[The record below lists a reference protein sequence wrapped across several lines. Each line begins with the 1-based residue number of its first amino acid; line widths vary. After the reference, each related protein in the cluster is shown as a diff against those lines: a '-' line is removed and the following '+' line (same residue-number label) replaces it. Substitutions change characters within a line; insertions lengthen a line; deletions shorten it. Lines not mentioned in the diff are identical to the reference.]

1 MDCSRNIPAL
11 AETVAEMLS
20 TDSRLE
26 PDAVAREAGLTF
38 NVGKYGDAFDAL
50 LEFRK
55 SRFHVYLNSDR
66 GNGLH
71 TARGRFSFAH
81 ELGHFFIDEHRWA
94 LSGRIS
100 PHGSF
105 TGFCSNNTAER
116 EADNFAAHLLMP
128 SARIKSKARGK
139 KGSGATIR
147 ELAGEFGTSLSSTA
161 IHCAIL
167 DVFPI
172 IVMMWTREGCA
183 WCWSSSEYYG
193 ITRNRA
199 RRKFRDIPYESVT
212 ADILNSKAHRNA
224 DSQRSTTLASWFSR
238 TPVQSSVSEVFVEEC
253 LSLGRY
259 GALTIL
265 RPDRR

>member
-1 MDCSRNIPAL
+1 MDRAKDISVL

-20 TDSRLE
+20 TESRLE
-26 PDAVAREAGLTF
+26 PDDVAREAGLTF
-38 NVGKYGDAFDAL
+38 SVGKYGDAFDAL

-66 GNGLH
+66 GNDLH

-81 ELGHFFIDEHRWA
+81 ELGHYFIDEHRWA

-116 EADNFAAHLLMP
+116 EADNFAAYLLMP

-139 KGSGATIR
+139 KGSAATIR
-147 ELAGEFGTSLSSTA
+147 EFASEFGTSYSSTA

-183 WCWSSSEYYG
+183 WCWSSSEYSG
-193 ITRNRA
+193 LTKNKA
-199 RRKFRDIPYESVT
+199 RRRFHDIPYESVT
-212 ADILNSKAHRNA
+212 ADLLNGKGPKSEHA
-224 DSQRSTTLASWFSR
+224 QRGTTLATWFSGV
-238 TPVQSSVSEVFVEEC
+238 PFQSSVNEVFIEEC